1 MDNYTKKVLR
11 YNIISNGKVKLHLQ
25 NCLIS
30 HKKLDKLFYK
40 IIFRYVSPKYIHLY
54 YEYLLHICDSHEINK
69 VMLSEAI
76 CNINNKHL
84 SNHFRYINKLYKY
97 QSSRDGNY
105 TGYNAMKYYNKNVI
119 ISDAQNKEDDI
130 YVILCW
136 LYDKYKD
143 PLIIHYIA
151 YVNIRKKDD
160 IDFANMSDESI
171 TYNYLTNEDNIN
183 DIVQVDI
190 HTDKKSSLYKKYIG

>member
-1 MDNYTKKVLR
+1 
-11 YNIISNGKVKLHLQ
+11 
-25 NCLIS
+25 
-30 HKKLDKLFYK
+30 
-40 IIFRYVSPKYIHLY
+40 
-54 YEYLLHICDSHEINK
+54 
-69 VMLSEAI
+69 MLSEAI

-151 YVNIRKKDD
+151 YVNIRKKDN